1 MTIEEYGQIDKTFN
15 RSKFISDINR
25 MMQKIYESIS
35 NDNLESIKYFISEN
49 VYKKYQ
55 DMIQRYKDKGLT
67 IKYDNVVIDSEIKEI
82 TKVNGQP
89 QITVNTTCNYSKY
102 YTKDGEIVSGDD
114 NKLQTIYN
122 ITVTKNE
129 HSKIYYCCEGC
140 GKSFDAVNYDKCPN
154 CGSNFIEEKY
164 DYTILF
170 IGG

>member
-1 MTIEEYGQIDKTFN
+1 MTIEEYGQLDQTFN

-35 NDNLESIKYFISEN
+35 NDNLESIKSFMSDE
-49 VYKKYQ
+49 VYQKYQ
-55 DMIQRYKDKGLT
+55 DMIQRSKDKGLT

-82 TKVNGQP
+82 TKVNGNP

-102 YTKDGEIVSGDD
+102 YTRDGEIVSED

-122 ITVTKNE
+122 IIVTKNE
-129 HSKIYYCCEGC
+129 HTKIYYCCEGC
-140 GKSFDAVNYDKCPN
+140 GKSFDAANYDKCPH
-154 CGSNFIEEKY
+154 CGSDFIEEKY